1 MKKKE
6 VILNETKENIDFYN
20 KETLKLLLNGKVNI
34 KVSILSTTK
43 TITGGGNNEEITMP
57 YRIFYTGMEKIKKI
71 FEVKHPPTK
80 NESMFSM
87 ESYKAMKFPNILNS
101 SNNETNETMPSSN
114 NETTTPTQK
123 IKITIFGEETPLKND
138 YKELLEEWKWI
149 NMALKMKLYIEN
161 YEKYKINNKIILLGE
176 VKECNID
183 KNEETIKEQF
193 KEKNKKYL
201 DKYENTT
208 LLKEISLIY

>member
-1 MKKKE
+1 
-6 VILNETKENIDFYN
+6 
-20 KETLKLLLNGKVNI
+20 
-34 KVSILSTTK
+34 
-43 TITGGGNNEEITMP
+43 MP
-57 YRIFYTGMEKIKKI
+57 
-71 FEVKHPPTK
+71 
-80 NESMFSM
+80 
-87 ESYKAMKFPNILNS
+87 S
-101 SNNETNETMPSSN
+101 SNNETNETMPSSNNETNETTSSSN